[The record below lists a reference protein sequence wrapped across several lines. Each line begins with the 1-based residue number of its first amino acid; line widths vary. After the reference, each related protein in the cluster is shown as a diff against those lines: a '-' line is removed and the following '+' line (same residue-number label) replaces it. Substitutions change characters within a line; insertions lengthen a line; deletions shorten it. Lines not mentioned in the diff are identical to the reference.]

1 MGRISGRAL
10 VSASVAL
17 VTAISVT
24 SIVYAAT
31 RHEALSTRGLS
42 HGPAVVASKIKEAED
57 HKAPEQTDQSDQK
70 DHGDQKDQGDRNDHS
85 SDAQESDHHDS
96 QGRLTE
102 SVRRLVA
109 ETNQKIEAAHSQLER
124 ALEKAKGNPTA
135 ISAAISA
142 YEAQVQQALSQLQ
155 TEWGQLSASAQAS
168 SSNTGNSTAN
178 STTGNATANSAGDN
192 ATSNSNTTS
201 NAVTTDT
208 TGNGD

>member
-1 MGRISGRAL
+1 MGRISGKAF

-17 VTAISVT
+17 MTAISVT

-31 RHEALSTRGLS
+31 RHEAVPARSLS

-57 HKAPEQTDQSDQK
+57 HKAPEQSGQGDQK
-70 DHGDQKDQGDRNDHS
+70 DHGDRNNHS
-85 SDAQESDHHDS
+85 SDAQESDQQDA

-109 ETNQKIEAAHSQLER
+109 ETNQKIEAAHSRLER
-124 ALEKAKGNPTA
+124 ALGQAKGNPTA

-155 TEWGQLSASAQAS
+155 TEWGQLSTSAQAS
-168 SSNTGNSTAN
+168 SSNTGNSTSN
-178 STTGNATANSAGDN
+178 STTRNATANSTGNN
-192 ATSNSNTTS
+192 ATSSSNSTSNVSTTS
-201 NAVTTDT
+201 ATS
-208 TGNGD
+208 NGD

>member
-1 MGRISGRAL
+1 MGRISGKAF

-31 RHEALSTRGLS
+31 RHEELSARALS
-42 HGPAVVASKIKEAED
+42 HGPAVVAAKIKEAED
-57 HKAPEQTDQSDQK
+57 HKAPERQ
-70 DHGDQKDQGDRNDHS
+70 GDQKDQGVRNGHS
-85 SDAQESDHHDS
+85 SDAQESDQQDA

-109 ETNQKIEAAHSQLER
+109 ETNQKIEAAHSELER
-124 ALEKAKGNPTA
+124 ALGQAKGNPTA

-155 TEWGQLSASAQAS
+155 TEWGQLSTSAQAS
-168 SSNTGNSTAN
+168 SSNTGNSTSN
-178 STTGNATANSAGDN
+178 STTGNATANSTGNN
-192 ATSNSNTTS
+192 ATSSSNSTSNVSTTS
-201 NAVTTDT
+201 ATSNED
-208 TGNGD
+208 

>member
-31 RHEALSTRGLS
+31 RHEALSTRALS
-42 HGPAVVASKIKEAED
+42 HGPSVVASKIKEAED
-57 HKAPEQTDQSDQK
+57 HKAPEQTDQ
-70 DHGDQKDQGDRNDHS
+70 GDQKDQGDRNDHS
-85 SDAQESDHHDS
+85 SDAQESDNHDS

-155 TEWGQLSASAQAS
+155 TEWGQLSTSAQAS
-168 SSNTGNSTAN
+168 SSNTGNSTSN
-178 STTGNATANSAGDN
+178 STTGNATANSTGNN
-192 ATSNSNTTS
+192 ATSSSNSTSNVSTTS
-201 NAVTTDT
+201 STSN
-208 TGNGD
+208 GN